1 MDYLPPSYKQAYQ
14 PMPTQTMQQEQ
25 ERLIQQTMDLVHK
38 QELIEN
44 MAREHHVIGEIYLGL
59 WQTLARLTVGIAICA
74 TVWLVGASLAH
85 AGDNSA
91 TDHNRV
97 NISLIAQIESSG
109 NPQAHNVREDA
120 RGLCQ
125 IRPGVL
131 HDYNRAHKTT
141 YRMSALWEEDVN
153 RYVCDW
159 YINAKIPMMLS
170 QYGLSDNVKN
180 RILAYNWGIR
190 NVRKYYGR
198 QLRVPDSTR
207 RYLVKYNALLTKGKL

>member
-1 MDYLPPSYKQAYQ
+1 MSLSIHRILFISLI
-14 PMPTQTMQQEQ
+14 MPILCLH
-25 ERLIQQTMDLVHK
+25 RLLAK
-38 QELIEN
+38 QEAIDN
-44 MAREHHVIGEIYLGL
+44 MVAEHHVIGEIYLGL
-59 WQTLARLTVGIAICA
+59 WQTLARLTVGIAILA
-74 TVWLVGASLAH
+74 TVWLLMIGCAY
-85 AGDNSA
+85 AGD
-91 TDHNRV
+91 TVIDPNRV
-97 NISLIAQIESSG
+97 NIAIVAQIESSG

-170 QYGLSDNVKN
+170 RYGLSDNVKN

-190 NVRKYYGR
+190 NVRKYYER

-207 RYLVKYNALLTKGKL
+207 RYLVKYNALSNGRK